1 MATRKDLLKAH
12 SFTSRRMIASFINRD
27 PDDPTPP
34 LRRVGMASFVS
45 VLLGIVLVAGYVLIA
60 LIRPG
65 ANPSWNKEGV
75 VISDTQSGALFVYS
89 AEGDIL
95 QPMADAASARLF
107 AAGPEAEGM
116 PQLTTV
122 KTTTLRGIEQAPMQ
136 GIEGAPRQLPDPED
150 MTAYPVKMCS
160 TAPDLADQ
168 RYVTLEFGAAAPA
181 SDGFAFVAQHSDR
194 SEYVIFG
201 GKKHRLWSDPA
212 GSGAVMLP
220 DLPRVPVGNS
230 WIAAMPEGLPIVPLD
245 IEGFGDDNGRWIAG
259 MSRGDVG
266 RAPADAGD
274 AQDQYFV
281 QTAEGIVR
289 ISYLDAD
296 ALVQKYYQGS
306 RDQIRTLGPQDWKGL
321 DRFSLPDART
331 PDVPWDRPSGPGQ
344 EINLDDESVCATW
357 TADNPDV
364 PVISHGDDT
373 PTLPTEKSVDVG
385 NAFDLIDIDSLD
397 GALLRHDG
405 TDADDAAT
413 FLVTGGLKY
422 GIPDVV
428 SRKALGY
435 GEVTTVPV
443 PGGLLSQIPD
453 GLPAGRALSID
464 HVQPLAPQ
472 VPERDG

>member
-1 MATRKDLLKAH
+1 MATRKDLLKAQ

-65 ANPSWNKEGV
+65 ANPSWDKEGV
-75 VISDTQSGALFVYS
+75 VISDTQSGTLFVYNGE
-89 AEGDIL
+89 ADVL
-95 QPMADAASARLF
+95 QPLADVASARLL
-107 AAGPEAEGM
+107 AAGEEAQDA
-116 PQLTTV
+116 PQVTTV
-122 KTTTLRGIEQAPMQ
+122 KTTTLRGIRQAEMR
-136 GIEGAPRQLPDPED
+136 GIPGAPRQLPDPDD

-168 RYVTLEFGAAAPA
+168 RYVTLEFGAEAPA
-181 SDGFAFVAQHSDR
+181 SEGFAFVAQHSDR

-201 GKKHRLWSDPA
+201 GKKHRLWSDSTN
-212 GSGAVMLP
+212 SGTSMLA

-245 IEGFGDDNGRWIAG
+245 IQGIGDDNGRWIAG
-259 MSRGDVG
+259 MSRGDIG
-266 RAPADAGD
+266 RAPSDAGD

-281 QTAEGIVR
+281 QTTEGIVR

-321 DRFSLPDART
+321 DRFALPDART

-344 EINLDDESVCATW
+344 EVSLDDQSVCATW

-373 PTLPTEKSVDVG
+373 PELPTEKSVDVG
-385 NAFDLIDIDSLD
+385 NAFDLIDIDPLD
-397 GALLRHDG
+397 GALLRHAG

-422 GIPDVV
+422 GIPDVG
-428 SRKALGY
+428 SRNALGY
-435 GEVTTVPV
+435 DEVTTVPV

-453 GLPAGRALSID
+453 GLPAGRALSLE
-464 HVQPLAPQ
+464 HLQPMSQAA
-472 VPERDG
+472 VERDN